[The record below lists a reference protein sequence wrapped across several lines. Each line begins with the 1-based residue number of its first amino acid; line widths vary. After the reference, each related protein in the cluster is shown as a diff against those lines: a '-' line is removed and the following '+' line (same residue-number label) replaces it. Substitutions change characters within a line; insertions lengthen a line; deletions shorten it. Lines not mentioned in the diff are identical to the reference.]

1 MTILI
6 TGATGL
12 IGTALSK
19 RLLDQGHTI
28 HFLTTRKE
36 KILNTPTHKGYYW
49 NPTIQEIDLL
59 AFTDVSC
66 IVNLVGATIAKR
78 WTPSYKKVVMS
89 SRVQTTNLLYNSL
102 KELNH
107 GVTSFIS
114 ASGISLYP
122 NAERTLYSET
132 ATEVAANFLGEV
144 VVAWEAAA
152 DQFKD
157 LGIDVAK
164 IRTGVVF
171 DAILGAFPRMIQPI
185 KMGVPSVVG
194 TGSQWISWIHTDD
207 VVAIYNH
214 AIDQNLTGV
223 YNAVAP
229 EAINNKEFTQLVT
242 GFYKIPMWAP
252 RLPGFLLKLFL
263 GAMSI
268 LALEGQRVSVLKL
281 ENTGFTF
288 KYPTLDKAL
297 NNLLKKIN

>member
-49 NPTIQEIDLL
+49 NPTLQEIDLL

-78 WTPSYKKVVMS
+78 WTPAYKKIVIS
-89 SRVQTTNLLYNSL
+89 SRVETTNLLYNSL

-122 NAERTLYSET
+122 NADSILYTEASK
-132 ATEVAANFLGEV
+132 EVADNFLGEV

-152 DQFKD
+152 DQFNS
-157 LGIDVAK
+157 LSIDVAK

-171 DAILGAFPRMIQPI
+171 DPLLGAFPRMIQPI
-185 KMGVPSVVG
+185 KMGIPSVVG
-194 TGSQWISWIHTDD
+194 DGSQWISWIHTDD
-207 VVAIYNH
+207 VVAIYKH
-214 AIDQNLTGV
+214 AIDQNLTGTF
-223 YNAVAP
+223 NAVAP
-229 EAINNKEFTQLVT
+229 EAINNKKFTQLVAS
-242 GFYKIPMWAP
+242 FYKIPMWAP

-263 GAMSI
+263 GSMSI

-281 ENTGFTF
+281 ENTGFRF
-288 KYPTLDKAL
+288 KYPTLEKAL
-297 NNLLKKIN
+297 SSLLKK

>member
-19 RLLDQGHTI
+19 RLLDQGHTV

-36 KILNTPTHKGYYW
+36 KILNTPTHKGFYW
-49 NPTIQEIDLL
+49 NPTLQEIDLL
-59 AFTDVSC
+59 AFTNVSC

-78 WTPSYKKVVMS
+78 WTPGYKKIVIS
-89 SRVQTTNLLYNSL
+89 SRVETTNLLYNSL

-122 NAERTLYSET
+122 SADSILYTET
-132 ATEVAANFLGEV
+132 SKEVAANFLGEV

-194 TGSQWISWIHTDD
+194 DGSQWISWIHTDD

-214 AIDQNLTGV
+214 AIDQNLTGI

-229 EAINNKEFTQLVT
+229 EAINNKEFTQLVA

-252 RLPGFLLKLFL
+252 NIPGFILKLFL

-288 KYPTLDKAL
+288 KYPRLDKAL
-297 NNLLKKIN
+297 HSLLKK

>member
-49 NPTIQEIDLL
+49 NPINQEIDLL

-78 WTPSYKKVVMS
+78 WTPAYKKVVIS

-297 NNLLKKIN
+297 NSLLKK

>member
-36 KILNTPTHKGYYW
+36 KILNTPTHKGYHW
-49 NPTIQEIDLL
+49 NPTLQEIDLS
-59 AFTDVSC
+59 AFTNVSC

-78 WTPSYKKVVMS
+78 WTPAYKKIVIS
-89 SRVQTTNLLYNSL
+89 SRVETTNLLYNSL

-122 NAERTLYSET
+122 NADSILYTEASK
-132 ATEVAANFLGEV
+132 EVADNFLGEV

-152 DQFKD
+152 DQFNS

-171 DAILGAFPRMIQPI
+171 DPLLGAFPRMIQPI
-185 KMGVPSVVG
+185 KMGIPSVVG
-194 TGSQWISWIHTDD
+194 DGSQWISWIHTDD
-207 VVAIYNH
+207 VVAIYKH
-214 AIDQNLTGV
+214 AIDQNLTGTF
-223 YNAVAP
+223 NAVAP
-229 EAINNKEFTQLVT
+229 EAINNKKFTQLVAS
-242 GFYKIPMWAP
+242 FYKIPMWAP
-252 RLPGFLLKLFL
+252 RLHGFLLKLFL
-263 GAMSI
+263 GSMSI
-268 LALEGQRVSVLKL
+268 LALEGQLVSVLKL
-281 ENTGFTF
+281 ENTGFRF
-288 KYPTLDKAL
+288 KYPTLNKAL
-297 NNLLKKIN
+297 SSLLKK

>member
-28 HFLTTRKE
+28 HFLTTRKQ
-36 KILNTPTHKGYYW
+36 KIINTPTHKGYYW
-49 NPTIQEIDLL
+49 NPTLQEIDLS

-78 WTPSYKKVVMS
+78 WTPAYKKIVMS
-89 SRVQTTNLLYNSL
+89 SRVETTNLLYKSL
-102 KELNH
+102 KEFNH

-122 NAERTLYSET
+122 SADTAEYTET
-132 ATEVAANFLGEV
+132 SKEVAANFLGEV

-152 DQFKD
+152 DKFKD
-157 LGIDVAK
+157 LGIGVAK

-171 DAILGAFPRMIQPI
+171 DSSQGAFPKMIQPI

-194 TGSQWISWIHTDD
+194 DGSQWISWIHTDD
-207 VVAIYNH
+207 IVAIYNH
-214 AIDQNLTGV
+214 AIDHNLTGI

-229 EAINNKEFTQLVT
+229 VAIKNTEFTKLVA

-252 RLPGFLLKLFL
+252 NIPGFILKLFL
-263 GAMSI
+263 GAMSM
-268 LALEGQRVSVLKL
+268 LALQGQQVSVLKL
-281 ENTGFTF
+281 ESTGFIF

-297 NNLLKKIN
+297 NNLLKK

>member
-89 SRVQTTNLLYNSL
+89 SRVKTTNLLYKSL

-157 LGIDVAK
+157 LGIGVAK

-185 KMGVPSVVG
+185 KMGVPSFVG

-229 EAINNKEFTQLVT
+229 EAINNKEFTQLVA

-297 NNLLKKIN
+297 NSLLKK

>member
-12 IGTALSK
+12 IGSALSK

-49 NPTIQEIDLL
+49 NPTLQEIDLL

-78 WTPSYKKVVMS
+78 WTPGYKKIVIS
-89 SRVQTTNLLYNSL
+89 SRVQTTNLLYKSL

-122 NAERTLYSET
+122 SADSILYTEASK
-132 ATEVAANFLGEV
+132 EVAPNFLGEV

-185 KMGVPSVVG
+185 KMGVPSVIG
-194 TGSQWISWIHTDD
+194 DGSQWISWIHTDD

-214 AIDQNLTGV
+214 AIDQNLTGI

-229 EAINNKEFTQLVT
+229 EAINNKEFTQLVA

-252 RLPGFLLKLFL
+252 NIPGFILKLFL

-288 KYPTLDKAL
+288 KYPSLDKAL
-297 NNLLKKIN
+297 SSLLKK

>member
-89 SRVQTTNLLYNSL
+89 SRVQTTNLLYKSL

-157 LGIDVAK
+157 LGVGVAK

-229 EAINNKEFTQLVT
+229 EAINNKEFTQLVAE
-242 GFYKIPMWAP
+242 FHKIPMWAP

-297 NNLLKKIN
+297 NSLLKK

>member
-36 KILNTPTHKGYYW
+36 KILKTPTHKGYHW
-49 NPTIQEIDLL
+49 NPTLQKIDLS
-59 AFTDVSC
+59 AFTNVSC

-78 WTPSYKKVVMS
+78 WTPAYKKIVIS
-89 SRVQTTNLLYNSL
+89 SRVETTNLLYNSL
-102 KELNH
+102 KDLNH

-122 NAERTLYSET
+122 NAERALYTEASK
-132 ATEVAANFLGEV
+132 EVADNFLGEV
-144 VVAWEAAA
+144 VVGWEAAA
-152 DQFKD
+152 DQFKS

-171 DAILGAFPRMIQPI
+171 DSLLGAFPRMIQPI
-185 KMGVPSVVG
+185 KMGIPSVVG
-194 TGSQWISWIHTDD
+194 DGSQWISWIHTDD
-207 VVAIYNH
+207 IVAIYNH
-214 AIDQNLTGV
+214 AIDQNLTGI

-229 EAINNKEFTQLVT
+229 EAINNKKFTQLVA

-252 RLPGFLLKLFL
+252 PIPGFLLKLFL
-263 GAMSI
+263 GAMSM
-268 LALEGQRVSVLKL
+268 LAIEGQRVSVLKL
-281 ENTGFTF
+281 ENTGFRF

-297 NNLLKKIN
+297 SSLLKK

>member
-78 WTPSYKKVVMS
+78 WTPSYKKVVIS
-89 SRVQTTNLLYNSL
+89 SRVQTTNLLYKSL

-157 LGIDVAK
+157 LGVGVAK

-185 KMGVPSVVG
+185 KMGVPSVIG

-214 AIDQNLTGV
+214 AIDQNLTGI

-229 EAINNKEFTQLVT
+229 EAINNKEFTQLVA

-252 RLPGFLLKLFL
+252 NIPGFILKLFL

-288 KYPTLDKAL
+288 KYPSLDKAL
-297 NNLLKKIN
+297 HSLLKK

>member
-78 WTPSYKKVVMS
+78 WTPSYKKVVIS
-89 SRVQTTNLLYNSL
+89 SRVQTTNLLYKSL

-157 LGIDVAK
+157 LGVGVAK

-229 EAINNKEFTQLVT
+229 EAINNKEFTQLVA

-252 RLPGFLLKLFL
+252 SLPGFLLKLFL

-297 NNLLKKIN
+297 NSLLKK